1 MDDICVESSLDL
13 SWIDE
18 EEMLLQYQSF
28 LLPSPLETIQVCCV
42 FLDSSN
48 QVMKVDR
55 FTQSLVVDV
64 DKSVSYLSVE
74 NIGDILSRCGVG
86 VGVEDGA
93 VDSFVVDD
101 ILLYNVDITTE
112 QLQGYYDLVGS
123 AGKFLKSVSG
133 LGMGMGMSMGVSGS
147 VARIPSSAIV
157 VNSSLVIFHCIQTI
171 YFFIRQVVRP
181 KLVKSI
187 LKKDLGGGRAA
198 STKRVRIHPATFKS
212 HKGHKTRRMRD
223 S

>member
-13 SWIDE
+13 SWISE

-48 QVMKVDR
+48 QIIKVER
-55 FTQSLVVDV
+55 FTQSLVVDM

-74 NIGDILSRCGVG
+74 NIGDILSRCGVVSGGNVVVDG
-86 VGVEDGA
+86 VA
-93 VDSFVVDD
+93 DSFVVDD

-123 AGKFLKSVSG
+123 AGKFMKMIG
-133 LGMGMGMSMGVSGS
+133 GGGV
-147 VARIPSSAIV
+147 VPSSAIV
-157 VNSSLVIFHCIQTI
+157 VNSSLAIFHCIQTI

-187 LKKDLGGGRAA
+187 LKKEGSCGGRAV

>member
-1 MDDICVESSLDL
+1 MDDICVESSSSLDL

-133 LGMGMGMSMGVSGS
+133 LGVGVSVSGS

-187 LKKDLGGGRAA
+187 LKKDLGSGRAA